1 MANAP
6 SRPRPIN
13 GAGAPWCPHPKT
25 DGQGTA
31 NAGIAMKQSHVAN
44 VNIFICTTLEAR
56 FAVSEARLYEFRM
69 PSSGP
74 YGLTLTAY
82 RSPLARLR
90 ARRRLAGRYGRHGA
104 GSDRSRPDGSD
115 RFWGLLRSDRI
126 ERAFA
131 LFVGATRHSAVSPR
145 PPRSRSRR
153 RRRRRVEPIALGG
166 GADHRVFNPAVRL
179 RGRERTTEIG
189 SAGRPAK
196 SRWCK
201 SITMKEQRSTSAP
214 SHARAV
220 VRPYVKR

>member
-90 ARRRLAGRYGRHGA
+90 ARRRLAAATVDMGRGAIAHGQM
-104 GSDRSRPDGSD
+104 D
-115 RFWGLLRSDRI
+115 
-126 ERAFA
+126 
-131 LFVGATRHSAVSPR
+131 
-145 PPRSRSRR
+145 
-153 RRRRRVEPIALGG
+153 PIASGDYC
-166 GADHRVFNPAVRL
+166 AQ
-179 RGRERTTEIG
+179 TES
-189 SAGRPAK
+189 SAHLPFLSVPPGISRFAASTAK
-196 SRWCK
+196 
-201 SITMKEQRSTSAP
+201 
-214 SHARAV
+214 
-220 VRPYVKR
+220 

>member
-104 GSDRSRPDGSD
+104 GSDRSRPAGSD
-115 RFWGLLRSDRI
+115 RFWGLFRSDRI

-131 LFVGATRHSAVSPR
+131 LFVGATRHQPFRRVHREVGQDAVGAGASSQ
-145 PPRSRSRR
+145 PRSVAARIIEYSTPRFDCGAANERPKSAHLPPYRGSRR
-153 RRRRRVEPIALGG
+153 RSLHLIL
-166 GADHRVFNPAVRL
+166 L
-179 RGRERTTEIG
+179 RHN
-189 SAGRPAK
+189 AG
-196 SRWCK
+196 
-201 SITMKEQRSTSAP
+201 
-214 SHARAV
+214 
-220 VRPYVKR
+220 

>member
-1 MANAP
+1 MAKAP

-13 GAGAPWCPHPKT
+13 GAGAPRRSA
-25 DGQGTA
+25 A

-90 ARRRLAGRYGRHGA
+90 ARRRLAAADGRHGA
-104 GSDRSRPDGSD
+104 GSDRSRPAGSD
-115 RFWGLLRSDRI
+115 RFWGLFRSDRI

-153 RRRRRVEPIALGG
+153 RRRRRVEPAALGG
-166 GADHRVFNPAVRL
+166 GADHRVFNPAVRS
-179 RGRERTTEIG
+179 RVRERPKSAHLG
-189 SAGRPAK
+189 SCRMARRRTGHLNESGRSAEA
-196 SRWCK
+196 
-201 SITMKEQRSTSAP
+201 TMPPTFP
-214 SHARAV
+214 FLTV
-220 VRPYVKR
+220 PY